1 MADLEQQELI
11 SLTVQ
16 LLSAYV
22 ANNQLES
29 GQLAGLIETTRNAL
43 AGKPKAE
50 DAVAPEFVGA
60 VTVRKSLGSRDHI
73 LSMIDGKPYKS
84 LKRHLST
91 RGLTPAEYRERYNL
105 PKDYPMVAPGY
116 SEQRREV
123 AKRLGLG
130 RRSAAPAEI
139 APAAAAPEPLQAR
152 VEVAAA
158 TPAKR
163 SRGKSVAT
171 KTSAF
176 TEAVSTNGV
185 DSPAIKAS
193 RGRPKTGIS
202 PTDQDA
208 ESSIASAST
217 DNVPAKEKRT
227 PRVAAKAKPGR
238 QVSVKPAATEAKP
251 AVRRG
256 RKPKSAV
263 EAPAATVEAS

>member
-1 MADLEQQELI
+1 MADLEQQELTA
-11 SLTVQ
+11 LTVQ

-50 DAVAPEFVGA
+50 DVVAPEFVGA

-130 RRSAAPAEI
+130 RRPAAAGAAAPAAPEAAQAPVEEPAAAPPKATRSRAAAAKASAAPQAVSARSADGPAVKAPRGRPKAAKATTTDGSDGNAEI
-139 APAAAAPEPLQAR
+139 APGEAAP
-152 VEVAAA
+152 
-158 TPAKR
+158 
-163 SRGKSVAT
+163 
-171 KTSAF
+171 
-176 TEAVSTNGV
+176 
-185 DSPAIKAS
+185 
-193 RGRPKTGIS
+193 
-202 PTDQDA
+202 
-208 ESSIASAST
+208 
-217 DNVPAKEKRT
+217 
-227 PRVAAKAKPGR
+227 AKAKRAPRGAAVPKAASR
-238 QVSVKPAATEAKP
+238 KREASKPAVADGKP

-256 RKPKSAV
+256 RKPKVAV
-263 EAPAATVEAS
+263 VAPEPTGDAS